1 MRARIAA
8 LARDP
13 GADAWGRTVFVRGGA
28 ARVFYVSSAVFVALT
43 LLVAA
48 AVAEDLTAR
57 EIMERVED
65 RDEGNPSIVDV
76 EMTLIDKSGKKRLRK
91 IRAFGMD
98 RGEDELQL
106 LFFLSPAD
114 LKDTGFLTYDYDE
127 SGKDDDQWLYLPALK
142 KTKRIAS
149 SDRSGSF
156 MGSDFSYADLKSR
169 DLDEYDFTLMKET
182 EVDGVEV
189 WQIESVP
196 RTKQEVK
203 ETGYTKTIDFVR
215 QDNFVVIRSLG
226 FVKKG
231 GRLKYME
238 IKTLEQIDGIWIGTE
253 IHMTTKKGDRTLHKT
268 VLRNSNIRF
277 RQELDE
283 DFFTVRQMEKGL

>member
-1 MRARIAA
+1 M
-8 LARDP
+8 
-13 GADAWGRTVFVRGGA
+13 RGGA
-28 ARVFYVSSAVFVALT
+28 VRILGAGIALG
-43 LLVAA
+43 LALALPAA
-48 AVAEDLTAR
+48 ASAESLTAR

-76 EMTLIDKSGKKRLRK
+76 EMTLIDKSGRKRLRE

-114 LKDTGFLTYDYDE
+114 LQDTAFLTYDYDE

-149 SDRSGSF
+149 NDRSGSF

-196 RTKQEVK
+196 RTKQEVR

-215 QDNFVVIRSLG
+215 QDNFVVIRSVG

-238 IKTLEQIDGIWIGTE
+238 ITKLEQIDGIWIGTE
-253 IHMTTKKGDRTLHKT
+253 IHMTTKKADRTLHKT

>member
-1 MRARIAA
+1 M
-8 LARDP
+8 
-13 GADAWGRTVFVRGGA
+13 RGGA
-28 ARVFYVSSAVFVALT
+28 VRTLWVAIALAAT
-43 LLVAA
+43 LALPATIV
-48 AVAEDLTAR
+48 VAENLTAR

-76 EMTLIDKSGKKRLRK
+76 EMTLIDKSGKKRLRE
-91 IRAFGMD
+91 IRAFGID

-106 LFFLSPAD
+106 LFYLSPAD
-114 LKDTGFLTYDYDE
+114 LEDTGFLTYDYDE
-127 SGKDDDQWLYLPALK
+127 SGKDDDQWLYLPALR

-156 MGSDFSYADLKSR
+156 MGSDFSYADLTSR
-169 DLDEYDFTLMKET
+169 DLDQYDYTLMKET
-182 EVDGVEV
+182 EVGGFKV

-196 RTKQEVK
+196 RTKKEIK
-203 ETGYTKTIDFVR
+203 ETGYTKSILFVR
-215 QDNFVVIRSLG
+215 QDNYVVVRSVGWL
-226 FVKKG
+226 KRG

-238 IKTLEQIDGIWIGTE
+238 IKALEQIDGIWIGTE
-253 IHMTTKKGDRTLHKT
+253 IHMTTKKGDKTLHKT
-268 VLRNSNIRF
+268 VLRNSNIHF